1 MELRNIKI
9 DEIEPFF
16 DSLTR
21 EKELMRL
28 PLKGILSSDFITGV
42 RVNDKLAGIAGIVK
56 TQPLIPSCFF
66 LVKDEY
72 QGKGFGSKLGR
83 DVLEYAK
90 GNYNYLTL
98 YTMET
103 KEYEPARHLYNKLG
117 FRTFY
122 PFYRKRIYQKL
133 NQCWMCLYFNGKGKV
148 ICTFLPIIYP
158 LSPYMSLLLSMR
170 TPRQVYKRLFKR
182 DKKKVLP

>member
-1 MELRNIKI
+1 MELQNIKI
-9 DEIEPFF
+9 EEIEPFF
-16 DSLTR
+16 NSLTH

-28 PLKGILSSDFITGV
+28 PLKGILSSEFITGV

-56 TQPLIPSCFF
+56 TQPLIPSCYFV
-66 LVKDEY
+66 VKSEY
-72 QGKGFGSKLGR
+72 QGKGVGSKLGR

-90 GNYNYLTL
+90 GNYSYLTL

-103 KEYEPARHLYNKLG
+103 KKYEPARHLYNKLG

-133 NQCWMCLYFNGKGKV
+133 NQCWMCLYFNRKGEV
-148 ICTFLPIIYP
+148 ICKFLPLIYP
-158 LSPYMSLLLSMR
+158 LSPYMSLQFSMQTLR
-170 TPRQVYKRLFKR
+170 RVYKRLFKHEENR
-182 DKKKVLP
+182 ILP